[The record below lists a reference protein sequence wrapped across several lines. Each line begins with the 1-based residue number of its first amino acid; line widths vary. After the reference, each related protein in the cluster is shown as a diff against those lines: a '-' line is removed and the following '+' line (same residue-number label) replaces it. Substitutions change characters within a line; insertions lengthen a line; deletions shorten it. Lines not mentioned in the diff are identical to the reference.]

1 MQCAKRPQDTG
12 RCDGRW
18 IAIVDRAPSLRLP
31 WLQYAVRS
39 LRPCH
44 QAHLERSS
52 GGLRGRLRELRSQSP
67 QSSTRQQ
74 RRVIAQLRFCCR
86 STHAGSS
93 SYISGVTRAY
103 AIPAPCFRTP
113 RLIARPEVAPVF
125 RTRSQGHWDRN
136 RARPAVGE
144 GFPLLLFRLQ
154 DGFTVSPWLT
164 FPEAPL

>member
-44 QAHLERSS
+44 QAHLERSP

-67 QSSTRQQ
+67 QSSTRQR

-86 STHAGSS
+86 SMHAGSS
-93 SYISGVTRAY
+93 SYIPGVTRAY

-125 RTRSQGHWDRN
+125 RIGARSRFATIVARAKTGVTPRRLRRRGWCTRTS
-136 RARPAVGE
+136 V
-144 GFPLLLFRLQ
+144 
-154 DGFTVSPWLT
+154 
-164 FPEAPL
+164 